1 MSTTPDLNDPLGIL
15 FHCGGYYNAPPS
27 GPLVGYAGRYE
38 ADGEVMKQ
46 YVGKVYFNV
55 AAVEQRPQFLYSVA
69 IMLAEKLRQ
78 QFPGAGVDQL
88 IAAPM
93 GGILL
98 AGFTAYV
105 MKMRV
110 GFLET
115 KVTALA
121 TETAREESK
130 LVLARHE
137 IIAGD
142 PVVLVEDVC
151 NNFSTIGKAKAVI
164 EAAGGR
170 LVGIACFLNR
180 SAQKEWEGL
189 PVISLVDQPTE
200 QYRQEDEAVRAEIE
214 AGNVVWKPKADWPR
228 LMEAMKLSGQM
239 TR

>member
-15 FHCGGYYNAPPS
+15 FHCGGYYNAPPG

-38 ADGEVMKQ
+38 ADEGVMKQ
-46 YVGKVYFNV
+46 YVGRVYFNV
-55 AAVEQRPQFLYSVA
+55 AAIEQRSQFLQSVA
-69 IMLAEKLRQ
+69 IMLAERLRQ

-105 MKMRV
+105 MNLRV

-115 KVTALA
+115 RVTALA
-121 TETAREESK
+121 TETAREQSK

-137 IIAGD
+137 IASGAK
-142 PVVLVEDVC
+142 VVLVEDVC
-151 NNFSTIGKAKAVI
+151 NNFSTTGKAKGVI
-164 EAAGGR
+164 EAAGGC

-180 SAQKEWEGL
+180 SAQAEWEGL
-189 PVISLVDQPTE
+189 PVVSLVEKPTE
-200 QYRQEDEAVRAEIE
+200 QYRQEDDDVRADIE
-214 AGNVVWKPKADWPR
+214 AGNVVWKPKADWSR
-228 LMEAMKLSGQM
+228 LMEAMRLAGHG
-239 TR
+239 